1 MKQLLTLIFIAML
14 MLINRAGAATIE
26 PDASVAVMD
35 FGTHPGAVPIDIN
48 ILNAGRAANE
58 YVTKRLVESGKFNVI
73 DRFMVEET
81 IENEGLNT
89 TGLIDPD
96 TARRL
101 GEILGVQYI
110 VCGNINDVTLSDVG
124 TKILSS
130 GVTVCTVKAH
140 LIMRMLNVETGEILM
155 ASKGEGKSK
164 SSFVRVSGGPILT
177 VEVGRT
183 KVTQDSVHNVI
194 EQSAFGAVD
203 ILLERLK
210 L

>member
-14 MLINRAGAATIE
+14 MLINRSEAATVE

-48 ILNAGRAANE
+48 ILNAGQAANE
-58 YVTKRLVESGKFNVI
+58 YVTFRLIESGKLNVI

>member
-1 MKQLLTLIFIAML
+1 MKKFLLSMLLTLAL
-14 MLINRAGAATIE
+14 LINQTMAATVE
-26 PDASVAVMD
+26 PNSSVAVMD

-48 ILNAGRAANE
+48 ILNAGQAANE
-58 YVTKRLVESGKFNVI
+58 YVTMRLVESGKFDVT
-73 DRFMVEET
+73 DRLLVEET
-81 IENEGLNT
+81 IVKEGLNT
-89 TGLIDPD
+89 TGLIDPG

-101 GEILGVQYI
+101 GEILGVKYI
-110 VCGNINDVTLSDVG
+110 IYGNINDVTLSDVG

-140 LIMRMLNVETGEILM
+140 LIMRMMNIETGEIIS

-164 SSFVRVSGGPILT
+164 SSFVSVKGGPILT

-203 ILLERLK
+203 VLLQRLNF
-210 L
+210 

>member
-1 MKQLLTLIFIAML
+1 MKRFSILILTALML
-14 MLINRAGAATIE
+14 MMNQVSAALIESNAN
-26 PDASVAVMD
+26 VAVMD